1 MYTWSFRHPCG
12 HRTRAS
18 LFIAT
23 AARTGGA
30 RVRRVVTR
38 RRRGGPA
45 LATRRAATGTAETRR
60 AFAVQSGDGLQTR
73 TNHNPR
79 PERARKSALLW
90 LTRGP
95 AQSHPEATNGARGR
109 SGGNRRVNERVGPSV
124 CVYISIIYR
133 YAHRRSSSRA
143 LRPNGTISALLQR
156 RVYPCV
162 LTGVLQG
169 YSQWYS
175 KGTLIEA

>member
-1 MYTWSFRHPCG
+1 MTALYTYINMELQAPRG
-12 HRTRAS
+12 HRARAS

-23 AARTGGA
+23 AARTGGV

-60 AFAVQSGDGLQTR
+60 AFAVQNSDGLQREQT
-73 TNHNPR
+73 TR

-90 LTRGP
+90 LARGP

-109 SGGNRRVNERVGPSV
+109 SGGTRRVNGRVRPERVY
-124 CVYISIIYR
+124 VYIYLLYIDIR
-133 YAHRRSSSRA
+133 TGGRHR
-143 LRPNGTISALLQR
+143 GH
-156 RVYPCV
+156 
-162 LTGVLQG
+162 
-169 YSQWYS
+169 
-175 KGTLIEA
+175 